1 MNVWAFGAGSRFDSR
16 LALLVTVALVCV
28 VGSLSGCGGAGSPA
42 QESWITTFDDGAGW
56 NLSSDAVADVSIV
69 DGALQVHIFSPG
81 QLAWTS
87 SQSDWQDCHVE
98 VSATQV
104 SGPVDNE
111 YGILMR
117 MDDDES
123 FYAFSVSGDGYVRAA
138 QYDDGLWS
146 LLSPDW
152 TPSDAVNEGTAT
164 NRLEVIAV
172 GPDFEFRVN
181 DQIVLEVQVPD
192 GKGGPIGLYA
202 GAFSEGDVVI
212 AFDDLN
218 VTQAP

>member
-1 MNVWAFGAGSRFDSR
+1 MSALGDGCRSPTHCR
-16 LALLVTVALVCV
+16 LALLMAVVLVSIL
-28 VGSLSGCGGAGSPA
+28 GGLNGCAGERVSD
-42 QESWITTFDDGAGW
+42 SWAASFDDGEGW
-56 NLSSDAVADVSIV
+56 HLSSDAVADVSIA
-69 DGALQVHIFSPG
+69 DGTLQVHVFSPG
-81 QLAWTS
+81 QLAWAS

-104 SGPVDNE
+104 SGPIDNE

-117 MDDDES
+117 MEDDQS

-138 QYDDGLWS
+138 QYADGLWS
-146 LLSPDW
+146 LLGLDW
-152 TPSDAVNEGTAT
+152 TPSDAVNQGAAT

-172 GPDFEFRVN
+172 GTHFEFRVN
-181 DQIVLEVQVPD
+181 AQTVLEVESPD
-192 GKGGPIGLYA
+192 AKGGPIGLYA
-202 GAFSEGDVVI
+202 GAFSEGDVVV

>member
-1 MNVWAFGAGSRFDSR
+1 MRISRDGCGSRICCR
-16 LALLVTVALVCV
+16 LAWLVSGVLVLAL
-28 VGSLSGCGGAGSPA
+28 GGLSGCAGEPA
-42 QESWITTFDDGAGW
+42 SDSWTTSFDDGEGW

-69 DGALQVHIFSPG
+69 DGTLQVHVFSPG
-81 QLAWTS
+81 QLAWAS
-87 SQSDWQDCHVE
+87 SQSNWQDCHVE

-104 SGPVDNE
+104 SGPIDNE

-117 MDDDES
+117 MDDEQS

-138 QYDDGLWS
+138 RHTDGLWS

-152 TPSDAVNEGTAT
+152 TPSDAVNQGAAT

-172 GPDFEFRVN
+172 RTRFEFRVN
-181 DQIVLEVQVPD
+181 DQTVFEVEDPD
-192 GKGGPIGLYA
+192 AKGGPIGLYA
-202 GAFSEGDVVI
+202 GAFSEGDVVV

-218 VTQAP
+218 VTLAP

>member
-1 MNVWAFGAGSRFDSR
+1 VRISRDGCGSRTYCRLASLLALVLMLVLGAGGCAGEPASDS
-16 LALLVTVALVCV
+16 
-28 VGSLSGCGGAGSPA
+28 
-42 QESWITTFDDGAGW
+42 WTTSFDDGEGW
-56 NLSSDAVADVSIV
+56 NLSSDAVADVGIV
-69 DGALQVHIFSPG
+69 DGTLQVHVFSPG
-81 QLAWTS
+81 QLAWAS

-104 SGPVDNE
+104 SGPIDNE

-117 MDDDES
+117 MDDDQS

-138 QYDDGLWS
+138 RYADELWS
-146 LLSPDW
+146 PLSSDW
-152 TPSDAVNEGTAT
+152 TPNDAVNQGAAT

-172 GPDFEFRVN
+172 GTHFEFRVN
-181 DQIVLEVQVPD
+181 DQIVLEVEDPD
-192 GKGGPIGLYA
+192 AKSGPIGLYA
-202 GAFSEGDVVI
+202 GAFSEGDVVV